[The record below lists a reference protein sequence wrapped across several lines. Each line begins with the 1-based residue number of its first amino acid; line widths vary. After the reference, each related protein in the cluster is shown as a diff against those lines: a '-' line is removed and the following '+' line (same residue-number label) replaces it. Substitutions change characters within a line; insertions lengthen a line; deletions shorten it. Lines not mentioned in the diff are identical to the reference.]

1 MNGRYMVAILLGGA
15 VLAPSA
21 ASAQEVVAVARPI
34 AGTRLDISATGSVSR
49 IPDLAIISAGVIT
62 RSSTA
67 TGAIADNATRMERV
81 RAALRRAGIEDRDI
95 QTSSISLN
103 PDYRYQDGQ
112 PPVLTGYQAS
122 NNVSVKFRD
131 IRNSGKILDAL
142 VAQGANQINGPSL
155 TIDKPEAAYDEARGK
170 AIAVGRARAELY
182 ARSLGMRVV
191 RLLSLSEGGGYAP
204 PPMPMAER
212 GDMAMAV
219 RAKTEID
226 PGSQDLQ
233 VSLAMSFELQ

>member
-1 MNGRYMVAILLGGA
+1 MNSIVIAALLASA

-21 ASAQEVVAVARPI
+21 ASAQDVFAVARPI
-34 AGTRLDISATGSVSR
+34 GGTRLDISATGSVSR
-49 IPDLAIISAGVIT
+49 VPDLAIISAGVIT
-62 RSSTA
+62 RSPTA

-103 PDYRYQDGQ
+103 PDYRYQEGQ

-142 VAQGANQINGPSL
+142 VAQGANQINGPNL
-155 TIDKPEAAYDEARGK
+155 TIDKPEGAYDEARVK

-182 ARSLGMRVV
+182 ARALGMRVT
-191 RLLSLSEGGGYAP
+191 RLLSVSEGGGFAR
-204 PPMPMAER
+204 PPMPYGADSIQVTGSR
-212 GDMAMAV
+212 V
-219 RAKTEID
+219 AKTEID
-226 PGSQDLQ
+226 PGSQDIDVTL
-233 VSLAMSFELQ
+233 SMSFELR